1 MVENNTLASS
11 EDAAAAAAAAKNR
24 RLLEQLLMI
33 MVVHSLLREESTDG
47 DVEEVLKKMTRE
59 LMAVDRRDDQPAVS
73 KELLVI
79 VQRMLNAQL
88 LRLLDVGEK
97 EQEMLSTVGASTDCQ
112 LKSSAD
118 AKKKRAAATKKK
130 RNKRNKAAAKHK
142 KTKRMPW
149 QGLMMMAA
157 FGSMTALMTFS
168 LISQSDGSSEGDD
181 PPTLPPSASTSLGQ
195 RDIESIISPSPVPLV
210 AVKSAIFSRT
220 DVDVDDSNLPIELK
234 AVENR
239 RAVSTC
245 NEDTSGWFDQQG
257 YDCAWY
263 AVMDSPGC
271 PLYGNRTAHESSA
284 AEGSANDHCCHCQI
298 DVSNNVVSKS
308 FDVDATRYSHKSY
321 SLVLNHPCY
330 QILSHQLHLPHL
342 LRYVWTLQVGR
353 I

>member
-1 MVENNTLASS
+1 MDNNTLASS
-11 EDAAAAAAAAKNR
+11 EDAAAAAAAKNR

-33 MVVHSLLREESTDG
+33 MVVHSLLRNEQTDG

-59 LMAVDRRDDQPAVS
+59 FTAVDRRDDQPAVS
-73 KELLVI
+73 KELLV
-79 VQRMLNAQL
+79 LLEAQL
-88 LRLLDVGEK
+88 LRLLDGGEK
-97 EQEMLSTVGASTDCQ
+97 EQNMLSTVGASTDCQ

-210 AVKSAIFSRT
+210 AVKSPIFSRT

-298 DVSNNVVSKS
+298 DVSNNVVSES
-308 FDVDATRYSHKSY
+308 FDVEF
-321 SLVLNHPCY
+321 
-330 QILSHQLHLPHL
+330 
-342 LRYVWTLQVGR
+342 
-353 I
+353 